1 MDTKK
6 LRLGVI
12 NDAQYLAQIHKRA
25 ISVDILSVINNDNV
39 LYLFY
44 RKILSSDDIV
54 VVVKETDQGN
64 VISFAVFLKK
74 PSQFN
79 IILKKFYFRQFF
91 PILLS
96 CIKSKKALKMV
107 IGRFKKPIIL
117 TPFNVS
123 DYPEI
128 IISATDPQY
137 QSMGFGSQVVQY
149 GLESL
154 SLKNC
159 IVKTHSPDA
168 KRFYHRL
175 GFIDI
180 GYEKTGNWNL
190 SVLLY
195 SK

>member
-1 MDTKK
+1 LNTKK
-6 LRLGVI
+6 PRIGVI
-12 NDAQYLAQIHKRA
+12 HDAKYLAQIHKRA
-25 ISVDILSVINNDNV
+25 ISVDILSVIDNDNV
-39 LYLFY
+39 LYQFY
-44 RKILSSDDIV
+44 RKILTSDDIV
-54 VVVKETDQGN
+54 VVVKETDLGN

-74 PSQFN
+74 PAKFK
-79 IILKKFYFRQFF
+79 IILKKFYFRQFL

-96 CIKSKKALKMV
+96 CIKSKKALKMAL
-107 IGRFKKPIIL
+107 GRFKKPIIL
-117 TPFNVS
+117 TTFNVS

-128 IISATDPQY
+128 IISATEPQN
-137 QSMGFGSQVVQY
+137 QSMGFGSEVVKY
-149 GLESL
+149 GLEVL

-180 GYEKTGNWNL
+180 GYEKTGNWDL

-195 SK
+195 SN